1 MSPRPSINDVVVE
14 TVGMLGAAVDEDP
27 DTDSGG
33 PAGATSH
40 ETTKHAVATR
50 SRCSKLDGDRF
61 A

>member
-1 MSPRPSINDVVVE
+1 MSPRPSINDVVVD

-40 ETTKHAVATR
+40 ETNKAC
-50 SRCSKLDGDRF
+50 RCDKEQMF
-61 A
+61 KT